1 MPTPSVEDSVP
12 VVSGDNENTDVA
24 TESENETKKGRCN
37 LYDGNTDAI
46 GWSWLGA
53 GRGMVIMS
61 NIYMSSAILWLASN
75 AAGCATDPTSEK
87 TCTNRVHGL
96 VPSSFLTTI
105 SIAAGLTSAF
115 LMPICGAFVD
125 FTPYRRL
132 VGIVTVIIIVAIQF
146 VQVFTNETTWF
157 AMAILQALAIFFY
170 QLQVVAVYAYLP
182 EIARQ
187 VGQTKMTTISS
198 NFTMVQFCS
207 QLTFLVTLVVIQII
221 LKASAVRTAQIS
233 QGINTVTSIFFF
245 SIGWFVYMKPR
256 PAARDLP
263 EGSNLLTG
271 GFHQL
276 WNTSKN
282 IHHHFK
288 KGLRWYFLALGF
300 AEASIQAITTLS
312 VIYLSETVKLDT
324 MGVGI
329 FFVITLLGT
338 IPGTRI
344 ALRVSNKLNPNTSL
358 KIALVLI
365 FFILMIGVLVLE
377 VLPQYCAYIWGF
389 CIGVALGWFY
399 PTENLFFSMILP
411 KGQEAELS
419 GLFVYCTQILSW
431 LPPLLFQ
438 LMIQA
443 NVAQKYGII
452 VASCFVLP
460 AAGFLMLTGTWDEI
474 LEETASGAL
483 ALAKA
488 KADMSQTRRESDHI

>member
-1 MPTPSVEDSVP
+1 
-12 VVSGDNENTDVA
+12 
-24 TESENETKKGRCN
+24 
-37 LYDGNTDAI
+37 
-46 GWSWLGA
+46 
-53 GRGMVIMS
+53 
-61 NIYMSSAILWLASN
+61 
-75 AAGCATDPTSEK
+75 
-87 TCTNRVHGL
+87 
-96 VPSSFLTTI
+96 
-105 SIAAGLTSAF
+105 
-115 LMPICGAFVD
+115 
-125 FTPYRRL
+125 
-132 VGIVTVIIIVAIQF
+132 
-146 VQVFTNETTWF
+146 
-157 AMAILQALAIFFY
+157 
-170 QLQVVAVYAYLP
+170 
-182 EIARQ
+182 
-187 VGQTKMTTISS
+187 
-198 NFTMVQFCS
+198 
-207 QLTFLVTLVVIQII
+207 
-221 LKASAVRTAQIS
+221 
-233 QGINTVTSIFFF
+233 
-245 SIGWFVYMKPR
+245 MKPR

-344 ALRVSNKLNPNTSL
+344 ALWVSNKLNPNTSL